1 MIYLT
6 LIYEF
11 FKIGLFA
18 IGGGLATIPFLSEL
32 INRYHWFT
40 TSMLAD
46 MIAVSESTPGAI
58 GINMATFAGFHT
70 AGVWG
75 GILATLGLI
84 APSIMIICIVAK
96 LLKQFKDSPLIAALF
111 YGLRPAVTALIASA
125 GLNIFVTALF
135 HMDAL
140 QDRSIN
146 VLTLFNLPC
155 IVLFVILYYLSNRYK
170 KLHPIVWIASAA
182 VIGIVFQL

>member
-6 LIYEF
+6 LIFEF

-32 INRYHWFT
+32 IDRYHWFT
-40 TSMLAD
+40 TSMLTD

-70 AGVWG
+70 AGVLG

-84 APSIMIICIVAK
+84 APSILIICIVAK
-96 LLKQFKDSPLIAALF
+96 LLKQFKDSPVIASLF

-125 GLNIFVTALF
+125 GLSIFVTALF
-135 HMDAL
+135 HAEAL
-140 QDRSIN
+140 QDKHLDIAAF
-146 VLTLFNLPC
+146 FNLPC
-155 IVLFVILYYLSNRYK
+155 IVLFILLYVLSNRYK

-182 VIGIVFQL
+182 VIGIFLQL

>member
-32 INRYHWFT
+32 IDRYHWFT
-40 TSMLAD
+40 TSMLTD

-70 AGVWG
+70 AGVLG

-84 APSIMIICIVAK
+84 APSIIIICIVAK
-96 LLKQFKDSPLIAALF
+96 LLKQFKDSPLVAALF

-125 GLNIFVTALF
+125 GLSIFVTALF
-135 HMDAL
+135 HTDAL
-140 QDRSIN
+140 TGKHMD
-146 VLTLFNLPC
+146 VPAFFNLPC
-155 IVLFVILYYLSNRYK
+155 ILLFAILYILSNRYK
-170 KLHPIVWIASAA
+170 KLHPIVWIAAAA

>member
-32 INRYHWFT
+32 IDRYHWFT
-40 TSMLAD
+40 TSMLTD

-70 AGVWG
+70 AGILG

-84 APSIMIICIVAK
+84 APSIIIICIVAK
-96 LLKQFKDSPLIAALF
+96 LLKQFKDSPLVAALF

-125 GLNIFVTALF
+125 GLSIFVTALF
-135 HMDAL
+135 HTDAL
-140 QDRSIN
+140 TGKHID
-146 VLTLFNLPC
+146 VLAFFNLPC
-155 IVLFVILYYLSNRYK
+155 ILLFAILYILSNRYK
-170 KLHPIVWIASAA
+170 KLHPIVWIAAAA